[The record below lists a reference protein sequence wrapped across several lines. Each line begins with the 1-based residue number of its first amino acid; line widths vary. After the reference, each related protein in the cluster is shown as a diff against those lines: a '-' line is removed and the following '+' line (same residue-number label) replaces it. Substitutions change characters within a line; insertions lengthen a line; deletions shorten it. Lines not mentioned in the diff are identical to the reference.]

1 MVFFRATVAG
11 ARHQVVREEGW
22 GLNPR
27 SEEGRLD
34 FYICGRRHGVCV
46 PGSEGEGQGPDLK
59 EEAECPAS
67 QNTIARLPFS
77 FKTLP

>member
-27 SEEGRLD
+27 SEEGRLE
-34 FYICGRRHGVCV
+34 FYICGRRHGSVFLGLREKGRV
-46 PGSEGEGQGPDLK
+46 L
-59 EEAECPAS
+59 
-67 QNTIARLPFS
+67 T
-77 FKTLP
+77 